1 MCTRDLVDGF
11 EWSNRL
17 PQSKSRGQIMKK
29 KSKVARFVNWNEAS
43 IEDLQRKKQIQR
55 DIENAV
61 CKKYGLTTT
70 VDWENVWRFAVQG
83 HKSYKEV
90 LKYWDDNLDNRV
102 AFEIAISD
110 PHYYIY
116 LGPDDGNDSSGTSY

>member
-1 MCTRDLVDGF
+1 
-11 EWSNRL
+11 
-17 PQSKSRGQIMKK
+17 MKK
-29 KSKVARFVNWNEAS
+29 KPKVARFINWNEAS
-43 IEDLQRKKQIQR
+43 TEDLQRKLQIQR

-61 CKKYGLTTT
+61 CNKYGLTTGI
-70 VDWENVWRFAVQG
+70 DGENVWRFAVRG
-83 HKSYKEV
+83 LKSYEEV
-90 LKYWDDNLDNRV
+90 LKYFDDNLDNRV

>member
-1 MCTRDLVDGF
+1 MYTRDLVGGF
-11 EWSNRL
+11 EWSNRF
-17 PQSKSRGQIMKK
+17 PQSKSRGRNMKK
-29 KSKVARFVNWNEAS
+29 KPKVARFINWNEAS
-43 IEDLQRKKQIQR
+43 TEDLQRKLQIQR

-61 CKKYGLTTT
+61 CKKYGLTTS